1 MSIQYM
7 SIPQNFWFLLFL
19 VDLTLFGAVALYA
32 YYSFYKRLGELKKVQ
47 TEAYKKAILIEEEA
61 KQKTREILEKVEVK
75 AEEILNHSELFKSDL
90 DKSFK
95 DSLKQLADS
104 YLSMIQQHSQK
115 FTQDYENILTSVK
128 DQSLVKS
135 RQALDSI
142 EQEVKKQLE
151 ESKTGFKT
159 EVTKYLIKAQEE
171 IEDYKRKEIAKADQ
185 DIDQLIV
192 QLAKDLLRINLTPKD
207 HRKLVIQGL
216 EKAKEQGM
224 FFL

>member
-1 MSIQYM
+1 MSIT
-7 SIPQNFWFLLFL
+7 QNFWFLLM
-19 VDLTLFGAVALYA
+19 VIDLTLFGAVALYA
-32 YYSFYKRLGELKKVQ
+32 YYSYYKRLSELKKIQ
-47 TEAYKKAILIEEEA
+47 TEAYKKTALIEEEA

-104 YLSMIQQHSQK
+104 YLSMIKQHSEK

-135 RQALDSI
+135 GKALDSI

-159 EVTKYLIKAQEE
+159 EMTKYLIKAQEE
-171 IEDYKRKEIAKADQ
+171 IEDYKRKEIAKVDR
-185 DIDQLIV
+185 DIDQVII

>member
-1 MSIQYM
+1 MSIT
-7 SIPQNFWFLLFL
+7 QNYWFLLFII
-19 VDLTLFGAVALYA
+19 DLTIFGAVALYA
-32 YYSFYKRLGELKKVQ
+32 YYSFYKRLSELKKVQ
-47 TEAYKKAILIEEEA
+47 TEAYKKAELIEEEA

-104 YLSMIQQHSQK
+104 YLSMIKQHSEK

-128 DQSLVKS
+128 DQSLIKS
-135 RQALDSI
+135 QQALDSI

-159 EVTKYLIKAQEE
+159 EMTKYLIKAQEE

-224 FFL
+224 

>member
-1 MSIQYM
+1 MSI
-7 SIPQNFWFLLFL
+7 IQNYWFLLFL
-19 VDLTLFGAVALYA
+19 VDLTLFGTVALYA
-32 YYSFYKRLGELKKVQ
+32 YFSFYKRLSELKKVQ
-47 TEAYKKAILIEEEA
+47 TEAYKKAASIEEEA

-90 DKSFK
+90 DKGFK

-115 FTQDYENILTSVK
+115 FAQDYENILTSVK
-128 DQSLVKS
+128 DQSLIKS
-135 RQALDSI
+135 QQALDSI

-159 EVTKYLIKAQEE
+159 EMTKYLIKAQEE

>member
-90 DKSFK
+90 DKGFK

-104 YLSMIQQHSQK
+104 YLNMIQQHSQK